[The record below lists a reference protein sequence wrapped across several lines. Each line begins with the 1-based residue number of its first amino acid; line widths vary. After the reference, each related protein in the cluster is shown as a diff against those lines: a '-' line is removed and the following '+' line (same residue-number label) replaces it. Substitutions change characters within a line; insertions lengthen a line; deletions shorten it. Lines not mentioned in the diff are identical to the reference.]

1 MISMQTGGTTPM
13 TKLMVLQNAVNI
25 ITQLQQQVRGKKSAT
40 KNDSINDYGP
50 TAASLLLPSP
60 VVPPIE
66 P

>member
-25 ITQLQQQVRGKKSAT
+25 ITQLEQQVRGKKPNQ
-40 KNDSINDYGP
+40 KNDGINDYGP
-50 TAASLLLPSP
+50 TAASLLLPPP
-60 VVPPIE
+60 VVPPNE